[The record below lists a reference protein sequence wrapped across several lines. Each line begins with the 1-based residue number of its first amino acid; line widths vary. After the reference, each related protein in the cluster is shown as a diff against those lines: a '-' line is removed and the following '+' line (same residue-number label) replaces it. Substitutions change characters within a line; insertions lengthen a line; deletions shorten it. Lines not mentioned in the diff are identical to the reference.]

1 MKILYYDCFS
11 GISGDMNLGAL
22 LDLGVSS
29 EILTDG
35 LKKLNTGGWR
45 LDIRR
50 DQRHGI
56 TGTKVTVITDHDD
69 YEHPYGNDHKQ
80 CHDSQHD
87 HEHSHEQHHHNHLE
101 HEHNNGQ
108 CHESHQDH
116 GHDHGHHHDN
126 LHDHGYTHEQCH
138 DSHHDHG
145 HSHEQCHDNHHEHSH
160 EQHQDHHHEH
170 RNLADVEKIINES
183 GLPAPVRELA
193 MKIFRHI
200 AEAEAVVHDK
210 PLHEVHFHEVGAI
223 DSIVDIVGA
232 AICLNEIGADRVYVS
247 EIELG
252 SGMVRCQHGLLPVP
266 APATTRI
273 ISGFPV
279 HIGGVDFE
287 ATTPTGAAIIAA
299 IAEPLPPSMRM
310 VIRKSGYG
318 IGQKNNPSRPNILRV
333 CLAESAGE
341 VERGHPAR
349 LVECNVDDMNPEMS
363 EYISGRLF
371 AAGAG
376 DVWFTPVIMKKGRP
390 AFTISVICEED
401 QLDAVRE
408 ILFTESTTI
417 GLRVLPFSKETLH
430 REFEEVDTRFG
441 KVTVKKSY
449 FNGRLVSVKPEA
461 DRCAAIA
468 ATTGIPMKN
477 VISEITSLIRDEL

>member
-1 MKILYYDCFS
+1 
-11 GISGDMNLGAL
+11 MNLGAL

-160 EQHQDHHHEH
+160 EQHQDHHHKH

-279 HIGGVDFE
+279 HIGGGGFL
-287 ATTPTGAAIIAA
+287 G
-299 IAEPLPPSMRM
+299 PP
-310 VIRKSGYG
+310 
-318 IGQKNNPSRPNILRV
+318 PP
-333 CLAESAGE
+333 
-341 VERGHPAR
+341 
-349 LVECNVDDMNPEMS
+349 
-363 EYISGRLF
+363 
-371 AAGAG
+371 
-376 DVWFTPVIMKKGRP
+376 
-390 AFTISVICEED
+390 
-401 QLDAVRE
+401 
-408 ILFTESTTI
+408 
-417 GLRVLPFSKETLH
+417 
-430 REFEEVDTRFG
+430 
-441 KVTVKKSY
+441 
-449 FNGRLVSVKPEA
+449 
-461 DRCAAIA
+461 
-468 ATTGIPMKN
+468 
-477 VISEITSLIRDEL
+477 

>member
-138 DSHHDHG
+138 D
-145 HSHEQCHDNHHEHSH
+145 
-160 EQHQDHHHEH
+160 
-170 RNLADVEKIINES
+170 
-183 GLPAPVRELA
+183 
-193 MKIFRHI
+193 
-200 AEAEAVVHDK
+200 
-210 PLHEVHFHEVGAI
+210 
-223 DSIVDIVGA
+223 
-232 AICLNEIGADRVYVS
+232 
-247 EIELG
+247 
-252 SGMVRCQHGLLPVP
+252 
-266 APATTRI
+266 
-273 ISGFPV
+273 
-279 HIGGVDFE
+279 
-287 ATTPTGAAIIAA
+287 
-299 IAEPLPPSMRM
+299 
-310 VIRKSGYG
+310 
-318 IGQKNNPSRPNILRV
+318 
-333 CLAESAGE
+333 
-341 VERGHPAR
+341 
-349 LVECNVDDMNPEMS
+349 
-363 EYISGRLF
+363 
-371 AAGAG
+371 
-376 DVWFTPVIMKKGRP
+376 
-390 AFTISVICEED
+390 
-401 QLDAVRE
+401 
-408 ILFTESTTI
+408 
-417 GLRVLPFSKETLH
+417 
-430 REFEEVDTRFG
+430 
-441 KVTVKKSY
+441 
-449 FNGRLVSVKPEA
+449 
-461 DRCAAIA
+461 
-468 ATTGIPMKN
+468 
-477 VISEITSLIRDEL
+477 